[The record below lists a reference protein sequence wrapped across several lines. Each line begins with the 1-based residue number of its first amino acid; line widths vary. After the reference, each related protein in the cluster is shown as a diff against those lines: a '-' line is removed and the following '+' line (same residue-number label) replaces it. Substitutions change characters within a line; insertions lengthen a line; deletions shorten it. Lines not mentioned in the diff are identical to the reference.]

1 MLTRSCG
8 LGEVD
13 GGDGDT
19 VSVADTNIV
28 AVDVEFGVLLE
39 AN

>member
-1 MLTRSCG
+1 MGEG
-8 LGEVD
+8 L
-13 GGDGDT
+13 GDT

-28 AVDVEFGVLLE
+28 AVDVEFDVLLE